1 MFDYATLRVIW
12 WALLGTLLIGFAI
25 MDGFDFGVA
34 GLLKVLGRDN
44 EERLV
49 LLEGIE
55 PTWEG
60 NQVWFILAGGATFAA
75 WPMLYAVSF
84 SGMYMAIALVLLA
97 LILRPVGFNFRGKIH
112 DPRWAS
118 LWDWILSGS
127 GFVVMLV
134 AGVAFGNLFLGVP
147 FRFDGDLRM
156 SWHGGFFDLLHPF
169 ALLCGLVSL
178 SMLLAHGACWAAL
191 KADHVIAAR
200 AVKIARWMTL
210 VFAALY
216 VLAGVW
222 LAYGIP
228 GYAVVGPVTT
238 DGASNPLYKQVAQG
252 SSWFA
257 GYMQYPWFWA
267 APLLALVSAV
277 GVQGLI
283 GRRSVAGFI
292 ASSLM
297 VGSTIASAG
306 FALFPFL
313 LPSSLDPRSSLTV
326 WDASS
331 SRGTLQLMLL
341 VSIVLLP
348 IIILYTSW
356 VYRVMRGRVT
366 LEQVRKAHGGGY

>member
-1 MFDYATLRVIW
+1 MFDYTTLRVIW

-34 GLLKVLGRDN
+34 CLLKVLGRDN

-84 SGMYMAIALVLLA
+84 SGMYLAIALVLLA
-97 LILRPVGFNFRGKIH
+97 FILRPVGFNFRGKIH

-118 LWDWILSGS
+118 LWDWVLTGS

-147 FRFDGDLRM
+147 FQFDDDLRM
-156 SWHGGFFDLLHPF
+156 SWHGGFFELLHPF

-200 AVKIARWMTL
+200 AVRIARWMTL
-210 VFAALY
+210 IFAVLY

-222 LAYGIP
+222 VAYGIP
-228 GYAVVGPVTT
+228 GYAVAGPAVT
-238 DGASNPLYKQVAQG
+238 DGASNPLYKQVAVG
-252 SSWFA
+252 GSWFA
-257 GYMQYPWFWA
+257 SYMQYPWFWL
-267 APLLALVSAV
+267 APILALVAAV
-277 GVQGLI
+277 GVQALI

-331 SRGTLQLMLL
+331 SQGTLKLMLG
-341 VSIVLLP
+341 VTVVLLP
-348 IIILYTSW
+348 IVILYTSW

-366 LEQVRKAHGGGY
+366 LEQVRKTHGGY

>member
-1 MFDYATLRVIW
+1 MLDYATLRVIW

-25 MDGFDFGVA
+25 LDGFDFGVA

-118 LWDWILSGS
+118 LWDWVLTGS

-191 KADHVIAAR
+191 KADHTIAVR
-200 AVKIARWMTL
+200 AVRIARWMTL
-210 VFAALY
+210 IFAALY

-228 GYAVVGPVTT
+228 GYAVVGPAIT
-238 DGASNPLYKQVAQG
+238 DGASNPLYKQVALG
-252 SSWFA
+252 GSWFS
-257 GYMQYPWFWA
+257 GYMQYPWFWV

-277 GVQGLI
+277 GVQTLI
-283 GRRSVAGFI
+283 SRRSIAGFV

-341 VSIVLLP
+341 VSAVLLP
-348 IIILYTSW
+348 IVILYTSW

-366 LEQVRKAHGGGY
+366 LEQVRKAHGGY

>member
-1 MFDYATLRVIW
+1 MFDYESLRAIW

-44 EERLV
+44 EERKV

-84 SGMYMAIALVLLA
+84 SGMYFAIALVLLA
-97 LILRPVGFNFRGKIH
+97 LILRPVGFNVRGKIH

-118 LWDWILSGS
+118 LWDWILTGS
-127 GFVVMLV
+127 GIVVMLV
-134 AGVAFGNLFLGVP
+134 AGVAFGNLFLGLP
-147 FRFDGDLRM
+147 FRFDDDLRM
-156 SWHGGFFDLLHPF
+156 SWQGGFFELLHPF

-178 SMLLAHGACWAAL
+178 GMLLTHGACWAAL
-191 KADHVIAAR
+191 KADHMIAVR
-200 AVKIARWMTL
+200 AVRIARWMTL
-210 VFAALY
+210 IFAALY

-222 LAYGIP
+222 VAYGIP
-228 GYAVVGPVTT
+228 GYALVGPAVT
-238 DGASNPLYKQVAQG
+238 DGVSNPLYKQVAHG
-252 SSWFA
+252 GSWFA
-257 GYMQYPWFWA
+257 SYMQYPGFWI
-267 APLLALVSAV
+267 APLLALVAAV
-277 GVQGLI
+277 GVQALI
-283 GRRSVAGFI
+283 GRRNVSAFI
-292 ASSLM
+292 ASSVM

-313 LPSSLDPRSSLTV
+313 LPSSLDPHSSLTV

-331 SRGTLQLMLL
+331 RRGTLQLML
-341 VSIVLLP
+341 VVTAVLLP
-348 IIILYTSW
+348 IVMLYTSW

-366 LEQVRKAHGGGY
+366 LEQVRKAHGGY

>member
-1 MFDYATLRVIW
+1 MFDYQSLRVIW

-34 GLLKVLGRDN
+34 GLLKVLGRNN
-44 EERLV
+44 EERQV

-118 LWDWILSGS
+118 LWDWVLSGS
-127 GFVVMLV
+127 GLVVMLV
-134 AGVAFGNLFLGVP
+134 AGVAFGNLFLGLP
-147 FRFDGDLRM
+147 FRFDADLRM
-156 SWHGGFFDLLHPF
+156 SWQGGFFDLLHPF

-178 SMLLAHGACWAAL
+178 SMLLGHGACFAAM
-191 KADHVIAAR
+191 KADHAIAAR
-200 AVKIARWMTL
+200 AVTIARWMTL
-210 VFAALY
+210 LFAMLY

-222 LAYGIP
+222 LAWAVP
-228 GYAVVGPVTT
+228 GYAIAGPVVT
-238 DGASNPLYKQVAQG
+238 DGPANPLFKQVAVG
-252 SSWFA
+252 GSWFA

-277 GVQGLI
+277 GVQALI

-313 LPSSLDPRSSLTV
+313 LPSRLDPHSSLTV

-331 SRGTLQLMLL
+331 SRGTLQLMLFATA
-341 VSIVLLP
+341 VLLP
-348 IIILYTSW
+348 IVILYTSW

-366 LEQVRKAHGGGY
+366 LAQVRKAHGGY

>member
-1 MFDYATLRVIW
+1 MFDYESLRVIW
-12 WALLGTLLIGFAI
+12 WALLGTLLIAFAI

-34 GLLKVLGRDN
+34 GLLKILGRDN

>member
-1 MFDYATLRVIW
+1 MLDYTTLRVIW
-12 WALLGTLLIGFAI
+12 WAILGTLLIAFAI

-34 GLLKVLGRDN
+34 GLLKILGRNN

-60 NQVWFILAGGATFAA
+60 NQVWFIVAGASTFAA

-84 SGMYMAIALVLLA
+84 SGMYLAIALVLLA
-97 LILRPVGFNFRGKIH
+97 FILRPVGFNFRDKIH

-118 LWDWILSGS
+118 LWDWILTGS
-127 GFVVMLV
+127 GLVVMLV

-147 FRFDGDLRM
+147 FRFDDDLRM
-156 SWHGGFFDLLHPF
+156 TWNGGFFDLLHPF
-169 ALLCGLVSL
+169 ALLTGLVSL
-178 SMLLAHGACWAAL
+178 SMLLAHGACWAAM
-191 KADHVIAAR
+191 KADHEIAAR
-200 AVKIARWMTL
+200 AVRVARWMTL
-210 VFAALY
+210 LFAVFY
-216 VLAGVW
+216 VGAGIW

-228 GYAVVGPVTT
+228 GYAVVGPVVT
-238 DGASNPLYKQVAQG
+238 DGVSNPLYKQVAQG

-257 GYMQYPWFWA
+257 SYVLHPWFWS
-267 APLLALVSAV
+267 APLLALAAAV
-277 GVQGLI
+277 GVQALI
-283 GRRSVAGFI
+283 ARRSIAGFI

-313 LPSSLDPRSSLTV
+313 LPSRLDPHSSLTV

-331 SRGTLQLMLL
+331 SRGTLQLML
-341 VSIVLLP
+341 VVTAVLMP
-348 IIILYTSW
+348 IIIIYTSW

-366 LEQVRKAHGGGY
+366 LAHVRKTHGGY

>member
-1 MFDYATLRVIW
+1 MLDYATLRVIW

-60 NQVWFILAGGATFAA
+60 NQTWFILGGGATFAA
-75 WPMLYAVSF
+75 FPMLYAVSF
-84 SGMYMAIALVLLA
+84 SGMYLAIFLVLLA
-97 LILRPVGFNFRGKIH
+97 FILRPVGFNFRGKIH

-118 LWDWILSGS
+118 LWDWVLVGS
-127 GFVVMLV
+127 GIVVMLIS
-134 AGVAFGNLFLGVP
+134 GVAFGNLFLGLP
-147 FRFDGDLRM
+147 FRFDDDLRM
-156 SWHGGFFDLLHPF
+156 TWQGGLFDLLHPF
-169 ALLCGLVSL
+169 ALLTGLVSL

-200 AVKIARWMTL
+200 ATRIARWMTL
-210 VFAALY
+210 SYAVFYVAA
-216 VLAGVW
+216 GIW

-228 GYAVVGPVTT
+228 GYAITGTAISEAV
-238 DGASNPLYKQVAQG
+238 SNPLYKQVAHG
-252 SSWFA
+252 GSWFA
-257 GYMQYPWFWA
+257 SYMQYPAFWL
-267 APLLALVSAV
+267 APLLALTSAV
-277 GVQGLI
+277 AVQMLI
-283 GRRSVAGFI
+283 ARRSIAGFI

-313 LPSSLDPRSSLTV
+313 LPSSLDARSSLTL

-331 SRGTLQLMLL
+331 SRGTLQLML
-341 VSIVLLP
+341 VVTAIFLP
-348 IIILYTSW
+348 IIILYTGW

-366 LEQVRKAHGGGY
+366 LEQVRKAHGGY

>member
-1 MFDYATLRVIW
+1 MFDYESLRVIW

-44 EERLV
+44 EERQV

-60 NQVWFILAGGATFAA
+60 NQVWFILAGGAAFAA

-84 SGMYMAIALVLLA
+84 SGMYFAIALVLLA

-118 LWDWILSGS
+118 LWDWVLSGS
-127 GFVVMLV
+127 GLVVMLV
-134 AGVAFGNLFLGVP
+134 AGVAFGNLFLGLP

-156 SWHGGFFDLLHPF
+156 SWQGSFFDLLHPF

-178 SMLLAHGACWAAL
+178 AMLLAHGSCFAAM
-191 KADHVIAAR
+191 KADHAIAAR
-200 AVKIARWMTL
+200 AVVVGRWTTL
-210 VFAALY
+210 LFAVLY

-222 LAYGIP
+222 LAWGIP
-228 GYAVVGPVTT
+228 GHAIAGPVVT
-238 DGASNPLYKQVAQG
+238 DGPANPLFKQVAVG
-252 SSWFA
+252 GSWFA
-257 GYMQYPWFWA
+257 GYMQYPWFWV
-267 APLLALVSAV
+267 APLLALASAV
-277 GVQGLI
+277 GVQALV

-297 VGSTIASAG
+297 VGGTIASAG

-313 LPSSLDPRSSLTV
+313 LPSSLDPRSGLTV

-341 VSIVLLP
+341 VTAVLLP
-348 IIILYTSW
+348 IVILYTGW

-366 LEQVRKAHGGGY
+366 LEQVRKAHGGY

>member
-1 MFDYATLRVIW
+1 MLDYATLRVIW

-34 GLLKVLGRDN
+34 GLLKVLGRNN
-44 EERLV
+44 EERQV

-75 WPMLYAVSF
+75 WPTLYAVSF
-84 SGMYMAIALVLLA
+84 SGMYLAIALVLLA
-97 LILRPVGFNFRGKIH
+97 FILRPVGFNFRGKIH
-112 DPRWAS
+112 DPSWAS
-118 LWDWILSGS
+118 LWDWVLTGS
-127 GFVVMLV
+127 GVLVMLV
-134 AGVAFGNLFLGVP
+134 AGVAFGNLFLGAP
-147 FRFDGDLRM
+147 FRFDDDLRM
-156 SWHGGFFDLLHPF
+156 SWHGGFFELLHPF

-191 KADHVIAAR
+191 KADHLIAAR

-210 VFAALY
+210 TYAVLY

-222 LAYGIP
+222 VAYGLP
-228 GYAVVGPVTT
+228 GYAIAGPVVT
-238 DGASNPLYKQVAQG
+238 DGASNPLYKQVAVG
-252 SSWFA
+252 GSWFA
-257 GYMQYPWFWA
+257 SYMLYPWFWI
-267 APLLALVSAV
+267 APVLALVSAV
-277 GVQGLI
+277 GVQALI

-331 SRGTLQLMLL
+331 SHGTLQLMLI
-341 VSIVLLP
+341 VTIVLLP
-348 IIILYTSW
+348 IVLLYTSW

-366 LEQVRKAHGGGY
+366 LEQVRKAHGGY

>member
-1 MFDYATLRVIW
+1 MLDYATLRVIW

-84 SGMYMAIALVLLA
+84 SGMYLAIALVLLA
-97 LILRPVGFNFRGKIH
+97 FILRPVGFNFRGKVH

-118 LWDWILSGS
+118 LWDWVLTGS
-127 GFVVMLV
+127 GVVVMLI

-147 FRFDGDLRM
+147 FQFDGDLRM
-156 SWHGGFFDLLHPF
+156 SWHGGFFELLHPF

-191 KADHVIAAR
+191 KADHVIAVR

-228 GYAVVGPVTT
+228 GYAVVGPVIT
-238 DGASNPLYKQVAQG
+238 DGVSNPLYKQVAQG
-252 SSWFA
+252 GSWFA
-257 GYMQYPWFWA
+257 GYMQYPWFWV

-277 GVQGLI
+277 GVQALI

-341 VSIVLLP
+341 VTAVLLP

-366 LEQVRKAHGGGY
+366 LEQVRKAHGGY

>member
-1 MFDYATLRVIW
+1 MFDYESLRVIW

-25 MDGFDFGVA
+25 LDGFDFGVA

-118 LWDWILSGS
+118 LWDWVLTGS

-191 KADHVIAAR
+191 KADHTIAVR
-200 AVKIARWMTL
+200 AVRIARWMTL
-210 VFAALY
+210 IFAALY

-228 GYAVVGPVTT
+228 GYAVVGPAIT
-238 DGASNPLYKQVAQG
+238 DGASNPLYKQVALG
-252 SSWFA
+252 GSWFA
-257 GYMQYPWFWA
+257 GYMQYPWFWV

-277 GVQGLI
+277 GVQALI
-283 GRRSVAGFI
+283 GRRSIAGFI

-341 VSIVLLP
+341 VSAVLLP
-348 IIILYTSW
+348 IVILYTSW

-366 LEQVRKAHGGGY
+366 LEQVRKAHGGY

>member
-25 MDGFDFGVA
+25 LDGFDFGVA

-44 EERLV
+44 EERRV

-60 NQVWFILAGGATFAA
+60 NQVWFIVAGGATFAA
-75 WPMLYAVSF
+75 WPMVYAVSF
-84 SGMYMAIALVLLA
+84 SGMYFAIALVLLA
-97 LILRPVGFNFRGKIH
+97 LILRPVGFNFRDKVH

-118 LWDWILSGS
+118 LWDWVLTGS
-127 GFVVMLV
+127 GLTVMLV
-134 AGVAFGNLFLGVP
+134 SGVAFGNLFLGLP
-147 FRFDGDLRM
+147 FRFDDDLRM

-169 ALLCGLVSL
+169 ALLSGLVSL

-191 KADHVIAAR
+191 KADHLIAAR
-200 AVKIARWMTL
+200 AVTIARWMTL
-210 VFAALY
+210 LFAALY
-216 VLAGVW
+216 VAAGVW

-228 GYAVVGPVTT
+228 GYAISGPMSTEGV
-238 DGASNPLYKQVAQG
+238 SNPLYKQVAVG

-257 GYMQYPWFWA
+257 SYMQYPWFWI
-267 APLLALVSAV
+267 APLLALASAV
-277 GVQGLI
+277 GVQALI

-313 LPSSLDPRSSLTV
+313 LPSHLDPHSSLTV

-331 SRGTLQLMLL
+331 SRGTLQLML
-341 VSIVLLP
+341 VVTAVLLP
-348 IIILYTSW
+348 VIILYTGW

-366 LEQVRKAHGGGY
+366 LEQVRKAHGGY

>member
-34 GLLKVLGRDN
+34 ALLKVLGRDN
-44 EERLV
+44 EERHV

-84 SGMYMAIALVLLA
+84 SGMYLAIALVLLA
-97 LILRPVGFNFRGKIH
+97 FILRPVGFNFRGKIH

-118 LWDWILSGS
+118 LWDWVLTGS
-127 GFVVMLV
+127 GVVVMLV
-134 AGVAFGNLFLGVP
+134 AGVAFGNLFLGLP

-156 SWHGGFFDLLHPF
+156 SWQGGLFDLFHPF
-169 ALLCGLVSL
+169 ALLAGLVSL

-191 KADHVIAAR
+191 KADHTIAER
-200 AVKIARWMTL
+200 AVRIARWTTL
-210 VFAALY
+210 IYAVLY
-216 VLAGVW
+216 VLAGIW
-222 LAYGIP
+222 LAYGIG
-228 GYAVVGPVTT
+228 GYALSGPAVT
-238 DGASNPLYKQVAQG
+238 DGPSNPLYKQVAVG
-252 SSWFA
+252 GSWFA
-257 GYMQYPWFWA
+257 GYMQYPGFWI

-277 GVQGLI
+277 GVQALI
-283 GRRSVAGFI
+283 GRRNIAGFI

-313 LPSSLDPRSSLTV
+313 LPSSLDPNSSLTV

-331 SRGTLQLMLL
+331 SHGTLGLML
-341 VSIVLLP
+341 VVTIVLLP
-348 IIILYTSW
+348 IVMLYTAW

-366 LEQVRKAHGGGY
+366 LEQVRKAHGGY

>member
-49 LLEGIE
+49 LIEGIE

-60 NQVWFILAGGATFAA
+60 NQTWFILGGGATFAA

-84 SGMYMAIALVLLA
+84 SGMYLAIFLVLLA
-97 LILRPVGFNFRGKIH
+97 FILRPVGFNFRGKIH

-118 LWDWILSGS
+118 LWDWVLTASGV
-127 GFVVMLV
+127 VVMLIS
-134 AGVAFGNLFLGVP
+134 GVAFGNLFLGLP
-147 FRFDGDLRM
+147 FRFNDDLRM
-156 SWHGGFFDLLHPF
+156 SWQGGLLDLLHPF
-169 ALLCGLVSL
+169 ALLAGLVSL

-191 KADHVIAAR
+191 KADHVIAVR
-200 AVKIARWMTL
+200 AVRMARWLTL
-210 VFAALY
+210 IYAALY
-216 VLAGVW
+216 VLAGIW

-228 GYAVVGPVTT
+228 GFAIASAVASEGV
-238 DGASNPLYKQVAQG
+238 SNPLYKQVAQG
-252 SSWFA
+252 GSWFA
-257 GYMQYPWFWA
+257 SYLHYPWFWS
-267 APLLALVSAV
+267 APLLALVAAV
-277 GVQGLI
+277 GVQALV

-297 VGSTIASAG
+297 VGGTIASAG

-331 SRGTLQLMLL
+331 SRGTLLLMLG
-341 VSIVLLP
+341 VTVVLLP
-348 IIILYTSW
+348 IILLYTGW

-366 LEQVRKAHGGGY
+366 LEQLRKAHGGY

>member
-44 EERLV
+44 EERKV

-60 NQVWFILAGGATFAA
+60 NQVWFIVAGGATFAA

-84 SGMYMAIALVLLA
+84 SGMYFAIALVLLA

-118 LWDWILSGS
+118 LWDWILTGS
-127 GFVVMLV
+127 GVVVMLV
-134 AGVAFGNLFLGVP
+134 SGIAFGNLFLGLP
-147 FRFDGDLRM
+147 FQFDDDLRM
-156 SWHGGFFDLLHPF
+156 SWHGGFFNLLHPF

-191 KADHVIAAR
+191 KADHVIAER
-200 AVKIARWMTL
+200 AVRVARWMIL
-210 VFAALY
+210 IYAVLY
-216 VLAGVW
+216 VLAGIWV
-222 LAYGIP
+222 AYGLA
-228 GYAVVGPVTT
+228 GYAVAGPAIT
-238 DGASNPLYKQVAQG
+238 DGVSNPLYKQVAVG
-252 SSWFA
+252 GSWFTS
-257 GYMQYPWFWA
+257 YMRYPWFWF
-267 APLLALVSAV
+267 APVLALVAAV
-277 GVQGLI
+277 GVQALI

-313 LPSSLDPRSSLTV
+313 LPSSRDPRSSLTV

-331 SRGTLQLMLL
+331 SRGTLWLMLIAT
-341 VSIVLLP
+341 VVLLP
-348 IIILYTSW
+348 IVMAYTTW

-366 LEQVRKAHGGGY
+366 LEQVRTGHGGY

>member
-1 MFDYATLRVIW
+1 MFDYESLRVIW

-25 MDGFDFGVA
+25 LDGFDFGVA

-118 LWDWILSGS
+118 LWDWVLTGS

-191 KADHVIAAR
+191 KADHTIAVR
-200 AVKIARWMTL
+200 AVRIARWMTL
-210 VFAALY
+210 IFAALY

-228 GYAVVGPVTT
+228 GYAVVGPVIT
-238 DGASNPLYKQVAQG
+238 DGASNPLYKQVAHG
-252 SSWFA
+252 GSWFA
-257 GYMQYPWFWA
+257 GYMQYPWFWV

-277 GVQGLI
+277 GVQTLI
-283 GRRSVAGFI
+283 SRRSIAGFI

-341 VSIVLLP
+341 VSAVLLP
-348 IIILYTSW
+348 IVILYTSW

-366 LEQVRKAHGGGY
+366 LEQVRKAHGGY